1 MIASAAAE
9 PPPAPGEAE
18 GPPAIGGLVPE
29 RLEPRYTAPTRK
41 TKTVRP
47 SAQRG
52 SPGRVAM
59 GACGVMRSAARRR
72 GGRCVNRRHGVFG
85 WTALGVEQEDIDQQR
100 ESAQRDQ
107 AQPARRGRAEGE
119 QCQV

>member
-1 MIASAAAE
+1 MIASAAAD

-29 RLEPRYTAPTRK
+29 RLEPRYTAPTRN

-52 SPGRVAM
+52 SPGRVGM
-59 GACGVMRSAARRR
+59 GAWGVMRSAPRHR
-72 GGRCVNRRHGVFG
+72 GRRCVNRRHRVLGR
-85 WTALGVEQEDIDQQR
+85 TALGVEQEDIDQQR
-100 ESAQRDQ
+100 ESAQGDQ
-107 AQPARRGRAEGE
+107 A
-119 QCQV
+119 